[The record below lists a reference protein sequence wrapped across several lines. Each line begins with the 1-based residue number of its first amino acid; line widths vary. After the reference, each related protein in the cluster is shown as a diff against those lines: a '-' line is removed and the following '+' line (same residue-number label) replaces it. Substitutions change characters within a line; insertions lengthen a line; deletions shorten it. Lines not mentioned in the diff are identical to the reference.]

1 MIAPQ
6 NSALQAVSER
16 RFGAIVLD
24 GVGEFPSGA
33 SQLEDNYTLVSD
45 KLNDATF
52 NPLTGEATSPRLLYV
67 SKSILK

>member
-1 MIAPQ
+1 
-6 NSALQAVSER
+6 
-16 RFGAIVLD
+16 VLD
-24 GVGEFPSGA
+24 DVGEFPTGA

-45 KLNDATF
+45 KLSDAKF